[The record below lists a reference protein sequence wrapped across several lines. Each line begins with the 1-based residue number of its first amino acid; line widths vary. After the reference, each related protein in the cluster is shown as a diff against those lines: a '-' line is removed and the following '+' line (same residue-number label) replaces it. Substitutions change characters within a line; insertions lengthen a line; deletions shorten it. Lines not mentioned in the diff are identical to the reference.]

1 MPGIGVARSQAYD
14 AGEFR
19 HCRREP
25 VMNVASLRPVLR
37 RLGRFSRWRWRWKM
51 PWFQGLGD
59 ATVLILAKNGENG
72 RKRLGVQS
80 RNILGAQSRDVEAVE
95 AAALG
100 PHRGQGADVAGR
112 REGLGEAGQFD
123 RLDRHT
129 LHT

>member
-59 ATVLILAKNGENG
+59 ATVWILAKNGENG
-72 RKRLGVQS
+72 RKR
-80 RNILGAQSRDVEAVE
+80 LGAQSRDVEAVE

-100 PHRGQGADVAGR
+100 PHRGQGADVAG
-112 REGLGEAGQFD
+112 GGDGVGEARQLGSAIDFEEAL
-123 RLDRHT
+123 RRC
-129 LHT
+129 